1 VPNHEFFSFISFAHY
16 AAGFLLVQHGVSPG
30 YYLTFLMGGL
40 ITTLARLA
48 RSSIR
53 PLFLPVVSETTGH
66 KSTNGHDARSSQPS
80 ASLFKTA
87 YDVAGTVCT
96 VLVVNFVCTPFILLH
111 LSDGI
116 ESWRRLYWYGLWMIF
131 GGMVFFYS
139 GGAGWLKSHQ
149 AERVRRA
156 NAGCVSSSGPGT
168 PAGVSPTVMPL
179 DAVFREAEK
188 RLS

>member
-1 VPNHEFFSFISFAHY
+1 
-16 AAGFLLVQHGVSPG
+16 
-30 YYLTFLMGGL
+30 MGGFV
-40 ITTLARLA
+40 TTVARLA

-53 PLFLPVVSETTGH
+53 PLILPVVSEITGH

-111 LSDGI
+111 LSDAI
-116 ESWRRLYWYGLWMIF
+116 EAWRRLCWYGLWMIF

-139 GGAGWLKSHQ
+139 GGGGWLKSHQ

-156 NAGCVSSSGPGT
+156 NATQVSPSGPGT
-168 PAGVSPTVMPL
+168 PAVIPPTVMPF